1 MSAGPTIT
9 HAQAAKLREV
19 FKGEQGW
26 AITVTDM
33 SKERSQPIADTV
45 CVRVSVN
52 LPFTSLAISTY
63 APTVEQGVAQLLGDV
78 AAALPQL
85 PGVPR

>member
-26 AITVTDM
+26 AIVANKVENVEPAMVQVMVSTVLFE
-33 SKERSQPIADTV
+33 SSFHCWGIGDTV
-45 CVRVSVN
+45 EKAVDN
-52 LPFTSLAISTY
+52 LLSGTAE
-63 APTVEQGVAQLLGDV
+63 V
-78 AAALPQL
+78 LPQL